1 LSGNSKG
8 IFRSLLGQA
17 STCCLTEK
25 KTREVLIVETLT
37 IAIIDDEEAHFSLMK
52 RAILQEYPYASVH
65 HFLEVSTCLEKLDEI
80 IPNVILTDY
89 LMPGMN
95 GIELLEILNQQNMDF
110 PVIMITGQG
119 DENIAARAMKLGA
132 KDYLVKTGEFFSLLP
147 SVIEKVFSKEKLKQS
162 LRESE
167 KKYRLL
173 VDNASLGIVVSQDGV
188 LKFVNP
194 ETSRLSGYTEAEL
207 TSRPFVDFVH
217 PDDRT
222 TIMEHHVNRVKGD
235 EVPGTYMFRIIT
247 KDGNTLWLENKG
259 VLVSWEGHP
268 GTLNFL
274 SDLTG
279 LKIAMEHIRSLSQ
292 TMMQAQERERQMISY
307 ELHDRIAQ
315 NLSSLKMGCD
325 LLFDGQSDIPPE
337 IIEKKIKLSK
347 EIEKIIISVRDL
359 SYDLRPPGIDEMGLV
374 TAIEIYCEE
383 FSEKSGLKVEFQSA
397 GMHQFDSGY
406 EVGIHIYRLIQEGL
420 NNIQKHA
427 NADRVTI
434 KLVRASPN
442 IILRIEDNGK
452 GFNVRERELSLGKEK
467 RMGLRSMKERVNLLG
482 GEITIQSR
490 LKKGTKIFIKL
501 PLKEKSSDLEKTRNH
516 R

>member
-1 LSGNSKG
+1 LSCNSEG
-8 IFRSLLGQA
+8 ISRSLLRRA
-17 STCCLTEK
+17 STCDLTEK
-25 KTREVLIVETLT
+25 KNREVLIVETLT
-37 IAIIDDEEAHFSLMK
+37 IVIIEDEEAHFNLMK
-52 RAILQEYPYASVH
+52 RAILQEYPHASVY
-65 HFLEVSTCLEKLDEI
+65 HFLEANDYLKGLDEI

-95 GIELLEILNQQNMDF
+95 GIELLEILNQQNMEF

-119 DENIAARAMKLGA
+119 DENIAAHAMKLGA
-132 KDYLVKTGEFFSLLP
+132 KDYLVKTGEFFALLP
-147 SVIEKVFSKEKLKQS
+147 SVIEKVVYKEKLKQS

-173 VDNASLGIVVSQDGV
+173 VDNASLGIVVTQDGV

-194 ETSRLSGYTEAEL
+194 EAARLSGYTEAEL

-222 TIMEHHVNRVKGD
+222 IIMEHHVNRIKGD
-235 EVPGTYMFRIIT
+235 EVPDTYMFRIIT

-259 VLVSWEGHP
+259 VLVLWEGNP

-279 LKIAMEHIRSLSQ
+279 LKLAMEHIRNLSQ
-292 TMMQAQERERQMISY
+292 TMMQAQEQERQMISY

-325 LLFDGQSDIPPE
+325 LLFDGQPNISPE
-337 IIEKKIKLSK
+337 LMEKKIKLSK
-347 EIEKIIISVRDL
+347 EIEQTIISVRDL
-359 SYDLRPPGIDEMGLV
+359 SYDLRPPGIDEIGLV

-397 GMHQFDSGY
+397 GMHHLDLGHD
-406 EVGIHIYRLIQEGL
+406 VRIHLYRLIQEGL

-434 KLVRASPN
+434 KLVGASPN

-452 GFNVRERELSLGKEK
+452 GFNVRERELALGKEK

-482 GEITIQSR
+482 GEITIRSR
-490 LKKGTKIFIKL
+490 LMKGTKIVIKL
-501 PLKEKSSDLEKTRNH
+501 PLKEKKQ
-516 R
+516 

>member
-1 LSGNSKG
+1 
-8 IFRSLLGQA
+8 
-17 STCCLTEK
+17 
-25 KTREVLIVETLT
+25 VETLT
-37 IAIIDDEEAHFSLMK
+37 IVIIEDEEAHFNLMK
-52 RAILQEYPYASVH
+52 RAIVKEYPHASVY
-65 HFLEVSTCLEKLDEI
+65 HFLEANACLKGLDEI
-80 IPNVILTDY
+80 IPTVILTDY

-95 GIELLEILNQQNMDF
+95 GIELLEILNQQNMKF

-119 DENIAARAMKLGA
+119 DENIAAHAMKLGA
-132 KDYLVKTGEFFSLLP
+132 KDYLVKTGEFFTLLP
-147 SVIEKVFSKEKLKQS
+147 SVIEKVVYKEKLKQS

-173 VDNASLGIVVSQDGV
+173 VDNASLGIVVTQDGV

-194 ETSRLSGYTEAEL
+194 EATRLSGYTEAEL

-222 TIMEHHVNRVKGD
+222 IIMEHHVNRIKGD
-235 EVPGTYMFRIIT
+235 EVPDTYMFRIIN
-247 KDGNTLWLENKG
+247 KEGNTLWLENKG
-259 VLVSWEGHP
+259 VLVSWEGNP

-279 LKIAMEHIRSLSQ
+279 LKLAMEHIRNLSQ
-292 TMMQAQERERQMISY
+292 MMMQAQERERQMISC

-315 NLSSLKMGCD
+315 NLSSLKLGCD
-325 LLFDGQSDIPPE
+325 LLFDGQPNISPE
-337 IIEKKIKLSK
+337 LKEKKIYLSK
-347 EIEKIIISVRDL
+347 VIEQTIIAVRDL

-397 GMHQFDSGY
+397 GMLELNLDDDIK
-406 EVGIHIYRLIQEGL
+406 IHLYRLIQEGL

-427 NADRVTI
+427 NADRGII
-434 KLVRASPN
+434 KLVGASPN

-452 GFNVRERELSLGKEK
+452 GFDVRARELVSGKEK
-467 RMGLRSMKERVNLLG
+467 RMGLRSMKERVNLLE

-490 LKKGTKIFIKL
+490 LMNGTKIFIKL
-501 PLKEKSSDLEKTRNH
+501 PLKERNNDSEKTHH
-516 R
+516 RR